1 MKKTTVILS
10 ILSVLLSILCFFFFY
25 MWIDRSITL
34 TYTELSYDE
43 AVDSNE
49 KLARIVLKEWKGKS
63 ASAVERKLKMIA
75 EDINDNTTLI
85 KWEDGLT
92 ALRQE
97 KFDCILDSQGLI
109 KSALPAKMA
118 GAPVMGLDR
127 KSTREG
133 LASACGSPKEKKQ
146 SCTWTH

>member
-1 MKKTTVILS
+1 MKKSTVILS
-10 ILSVLLSILCFFFFY
+10 ILFVLLPILYFFFFY

-85 KWEDGLT
+85 KWEDGFLCFNNI
-92 ALRQE
+92 QFVFE
-97 KFDCILDSQGLI
+97 EGKLI
-109 KSALPAKMA
+109 GVDK
-118 GAPVMGLDR
+118 VR
-127 KSTREG
+127 
-133 LASACGSPKEKKQ
+133 
-146 SCTWTH
+146 

>member
-1 MKKTTVILS
+1 MKKSTVILS

-43 AVDSNE
+43 ALASNE

-75 EDINDNTTLI
+75 EDINDNTALI
-85 KWEDGLT
+85 KWEDGFLCFNNI
-92 ALRQE
+92 QFVFE
-97 KFDCILDSQGLI
+97 EGKLI
-109 KSALPAKMA
+109 GVDK
-118 GAPVMGLDR
+118 VR
-127 KSTREG
+127 
-133 LASACGSPKEKKQ
+133 
-146 SCTWTH
+146 